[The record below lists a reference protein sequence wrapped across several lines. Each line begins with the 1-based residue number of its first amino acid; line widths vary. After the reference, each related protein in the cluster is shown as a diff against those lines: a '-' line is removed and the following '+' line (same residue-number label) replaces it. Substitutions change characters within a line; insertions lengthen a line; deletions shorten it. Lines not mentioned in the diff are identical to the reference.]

1 MLYIWKKS
9 PQLLTLRG
17 TFRMN
22 TRAMARDG
30 SFCALFFF
38 STFPTTHTG
47 LLSLQC
53 NQKRRNSTSS
63 ITKVGKVDWVFF
75 AFLGFLCSCQIPR
88 GEANLH
94 GLLRPGTS
102 RLRRR
107 HRSSLQVWS
116 QSRPLHR
123 GNPDR
128 DGRPSLLSIVPP
140 RDHGIY
146 ASSDMVLDGRR
157 RSGSVGLRQPVHILC
172 TYEGNL

>member
-1 MLYIWKKS
+1 MVPFVLCSSSQHFQLRTLDCFRFSAIKS
-9 PQLLTLRG
+9 GGILPPRSPRSERLIG
-17 TFRMN
+17 
-22 TRAMARDG
+22 
-30 SFCALFFF
+30 FF
-38 STFPTTHTG
+38 
-47 LLSLQC
+47 
-53 NQKRRNSTSS
+53 
-63 ITKVGKVDWVFF
+63 V
-75 AFLGFLCSCQIPR
+75 FLGFLCSCQIPR